1 MSEMTKWRK
10 IDLSLYYYIKDTVL
24 KSFIEFEENI
34 QLQAMGYVDGMTDN
48 RPNVYETLTAMVPRP
63 TERGRGWVYFDD
75 ADLNYCL
82 RNTLTSSGTPEQDER
97 VVVYDV
103 TRTVTGSGGVIP
115 NSEYIID
122 YIDGRVITSGTVDP
136 YSVDYYWNYISVVDE
151 WAAIEAADPPVVVI
165 DIHGADPAGY
175 QLGGGR
181 KDVRKADIHI
191 FASSTAER
199 NDIVDTICNGLYNKS
214 TPIYE
219 FPKGSVLDYDGIFY
233 GRRENM
239 SRTDVLFSREVDD
252 ENIGNMMFDK
262 VSARHVN
269 LPLIMTRGM
278 NEVMLSD
285 LNAYRSKVT
294 FDIVSY
300 TNP

>member
-10 IDLSLYYYIKDTVL
+10 IDLSLYYYIKDSVL
-24 KSFIEFEENI
+24 KPFIELEENI
-34 QLQAMGYVDGMTDN
+34 PLQAMGYVDGMPDN
-48 RPNVYETLTAMVPRP
+48 RSFVYESLTDMVPRP
-63 TERGRGWVYFDD
+63 TDRGRGWVYFDGD
-75 ADLNYCL
+75 EEGVVYCL
-82 RNTLTSSGTPEQDER
+82 RNTATFSGTPEQLER
-97 VVVYDV
+97 VTVYDIL
-103 TRTVTGSGGVIP
+103 GSGIP

-122 YIDGRVITSGTVDP
+122 YMDGRVITSGTVDP
-136 YSVDYYWNYISVVDE
+136 CSVDYYWNYVSVVDE

-165 DIHGADPAGY
+165 DIHGSDPAGY

-191 FASSTAER
+191 FASNTAER
-199 NDIVDTICNGLYNKS
+199 NDIVDTITNGLYSKGI
-214 TPIYE
+214 PVYE
-219 FPKGSVLDYDGIFY
+219 FPEGSVLDYDGTFY

-239 SRTDVLFSREVDD
+239 SRADVLFSREVDE

-269 LPLIMTRGM
+269 LPLIMTRGS

-285 LNAYRSKVT
+285 LNAYRSKIT

-300 TNP
+300 THP